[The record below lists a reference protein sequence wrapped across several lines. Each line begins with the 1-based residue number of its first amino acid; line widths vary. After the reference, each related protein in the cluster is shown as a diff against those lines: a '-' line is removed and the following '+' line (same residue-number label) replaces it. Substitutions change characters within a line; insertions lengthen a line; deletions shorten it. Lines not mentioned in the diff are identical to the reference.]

1 MFSVAGRADRDFAEE
16 RMMRNRYL
24 RPVLACLLAV
34 CAAQLACAQNYPAKP
49 IRFYTPY
56 PPGGTT
62 DILARIFGAK
72 MHEAWGQPVVIEAKP
87 GAGGNIGADYVAKSP
102 PDGYTILMGA
112 SGPLAINASLFS
124 KLPYDPAKD
133 FAPVVLSASVPL
145 VLVTHPSLPV
155 RNVKEFIALMK
166 ARPGQFNYASAGPG
180 SPQHLTAEM
189 FKFMAKVEM
198 AHIPYK
204 GSGPAIVDLI
214 GGQIPFAFES
224 MIPIL
229 PHVKSGKLRGLAVT
243 STARS
248 PVLPEISTVAE
259 SGVPGFESIAWYG
272 VVAPAGTPKEIVAKL
287 NAEMVKI
294 ANLPDIRQRLIEMGS
309 PPVAGTPDQFG
320 ALIKSEIPKWGK
332 VVKQANVSL
341 D

>member
-1 MFSVAGRADRDFAEE
+1 MKT
-16 RMMRNRYL
+16 RYL
-24 RPVLACLLAV
+24 WQLVCVMSLCWPPVV
-34 CAAQLACAQNYPAKP
+34 CAQSYPAKP

-62 DILARIFGAK
+62 DILARIVGAK
-72 MHEAWGQPVVIEAKP
+72 MHEAWGQPVVVEAKP
-87 GAGGNIGADYVAKSP
+87 GAGGNIGADFVAKST
-102 PDGYTILMGA
+102 PDGYTLLMGA

-145 VLVTHPSLPV
+145 VLVAHPSLPV
-155 RNVKEFIALMK
+155 KNVREFIALIK

-189 FKFMAKVEM
+189 FKFMTKVEM
-198 AHIPYK
+198 THIPYK

-224 MIPIL
+224 MIPVL
-229 PHVKSGKLRGLAVT
+229 PHVKGGKLRGLAVT
-243 STARS
+243 SAARS
-248 PVLPEISTVAE
+248 PVLPEIATVAE
-259 SGVPGFESIAWYG
+259 GGVPGFESIAWYG

-287 NAEMVKI
+287 NGEMVRI
-294 ANLPDIRQRLIEMGS
+294 ANMPDIKQRLMEMGS

-320 ALIKSEIPKWGK
+320 ALIRSEIPKWAK

>member
-1 MFSVAGRADRDFAEE
+1 MKTGL
-16 RMMRNRYL
+16 L
-24 RPVLACLLAV
+24 RQLLACLAGACLAH
-34 CAAQLACAQNYPAKP
+34 AACAQTYPAKP

-72 MHEAWGQPVVIEAKP
+72 MYEAWGQPVIVEAKP
-87 GAGGNIGADYVAKSP
+87 GAGGNLGADFVAKSP
-102 PDGYTILMGA
+102 ADGYTVLMGA
-112 SGPLAINASLFS
+112 SGPLAINASLFK

-155 RNVKEFIALMK
+155 KNVKEFIALMK
-166 ARPGQFNYASAGPG
+166 ARTGQFNYASAGPG

-198 AHIPYK
+198 THIPYK
-204 GSGPAIVDLI
+204 GSGPAIVDLM
-214 GGQIPFAFES
+214 GGQVLFAFES
-224 MIPIL
+224 MIPVL
-229 PHVKSGKLRGLAVT
+229 PHVNSGRLRALAVT
-243 STARS
+243 SNTRS
-248 PVLPEISTVAE
+248 PVLEKTPTVAE

-287 NAEMVKI
+287 NAEMVRI
-294 ANLPDIRQRLIEMGS
+294 ANLPDIKKQLMEMGS

-320 ALIKSEIPKWGK
+320 ALIRSEIPKWGK

>member
-1 MFSVAGRADRDFAEE
+1 MRMGRLQRALVCAT
-16 RMMRNRYL
+16 
-24 RPVLACLLAV
+24 AV
-34 CAAQLACAQNYPAKP
+34 CAAQIACGQSYPAKP

-62 DILARIFGAK
+62 DILARLVGAK
-72 MHEAWGQPVVIEAKP
+72 MYEAWGQPVIIEAKP
-87 GAGGNIGADYVAKSP
+87 GAGGNIGADFVAKSP
-102 PDGYTILMGA
+102 ADGYTILMGA

-124 KLPYDPAKD
+124 RLPYDPVKD

-145 VLVTHPSLPV
+145 VLVTHPTLPV
-155 RNVKEFIALMK
+155 KSVKEFIALMK

-198 AHIPYK
+198 THIPYK

-243 STARS
+243 SKQRS
-248 PVLPEISTVAE
+248 PVLPEVATVDAT
-259 SGVPGFESIAWYG
+259 GVPGFESIAWYG
-272 VVAPAGTPKEIVAKL
+272 VVAPAGTPKDIIAKL
-287 NAEMVKI
+287 NAEMVRI
-294 ANLPDIRQRLIEMGS
+294 ANLPDIKQRLIEMGS

-320 ALIKSEIPKWGK
+320 ALIRSEIPKWGK

>member
-1 MFSVAGRADRDFAEE
+1 MKACYGLRLFAG
-16 RMMRNRYL
+16 L
-24 RPVLACLLAV
+24 IAV
-34 CAAQLACAQNYPAKP
+34 CCAQATSAQNFPSKP

-72 MHEAWGQPVVIEAKP
+72 MYEAWGQPVIVEAKP
-87 GAGGNIGADYVAKSP
+87 GAGGNIGADFVAKSP

-133 FAPVVLSASVPL
+133 FSPVVLAASVPL
-145 VLVTHPSLPV
+145 VLVIHPSLPV
-155 RNVKEFIALMK
+155 RNVREFITLIK

-198 AHIPYK
+198 THIPYK

-243 STARS
+243 SATRS
-248 PVLPEISTVAE
+248 PVLPDISTVAE

-272 VVAPAGTPKEIVAKL
+272 VVAPAGTPKDVIAKL
-287 NAEMVKI
+287 NGEMVRI
-294 ANLPDIRQRLIEMGS
+294 ANLPDIKQRLIEMGS
-309 PPVAGTPDQFG
+309 SPVAGTPEQFG

-332 VVKQANVSL
+332 VVKQAHVSL

>member
-1 MFSVAGRADRDFAEE
+1 
-16 RMMRNRYL
+16 MMTA
-24 RPVLACLLAV
+24 ACLRSVLV
-34 CAAQLACAQNYPAKP
+34 CAMGVFIAQYACAQSYPNKP

-62 DILARIFGAK
+62 DIMARLFGAK

-87 GAGGNIGADYVAKSP
+87 GAGGNIGADFVAKAP

-124 KLPYDPAKD
+124 KLPYDPVKD
-133 FAPVVLSASVPL
+133 FAPIVLSASVPL
-145 VLVTHPSLPV
+145 VLVTHSTLPV
-155 RNVKEFIALMK
+155 KSVKDFIVLMK

-198 AHIPYK
+198 THIPYK

-229 PHVKSGKLRGLAVT
+229 PHVKGGKLRALAVT
-243 STARS
+243 SRQRS
-248 PVLPEISTVAE
+248 PVLPEVPTVDAT
-259 SGVPGFESIAWYG
+259 GVPGFESIAWYG

-287 NAEMVKI
+287 NGEMVRI
-294 ANLPDIRQRLIEMGS
+294 ANLPDIKQRLIEMGS
-309 PPVAGTPDQFG
+309 PPVAGTPEQFG
-320 ALIKSEIPKWGK
+320 ALIRSEIPKWGK

>member
-1 MFSVAGRADRDFAEE
+1 MKTRFLRQLAACMAGACFAF
-16 RMMRNRYL
+16 
-24 RPVLACLLAV
+24 AV
-34 CAAQLACAQNYPAKP
+34 CAQTYPAKP

-72 MHEAWGQPVVIEAKP
+72 MYEAWSQPVIIEAKP
-87 GAGGNIGADYVAKSP
+87 GAGGNIGADFVAKSP
-102 PDGYTILMGA
+102 ADGYTILMGA
-112 SGPLAINASLFS
+112 SGPLAINASLFK

-155 RNVKEFIALMK
+155 KNVKEFIALMK

-189 FKFMAKVEM
+189 FKFMVKVEM
-198 AHIPYK
+198 THIPYK

-214 GGQIPFAFES
+214 GGQVLFAFES
-224 MIPIL
+224 MIPVL
-229 PHVKSGKLRGLAVT
+229 PHVKAGKLRALAVT
-243 STARS
+243 SSTRS
-248 PVLPEISTVAE
+248 PVLDQTATVAE

-287 NAEMVKI
+287 NAEMVRI
-294 ANLPDIRQRLIEMGS
+294 ANLPDIKKQLMEMGS

-320 ALIKSEIPKWGK
+320 ALIRSEIPKWSK

>member
-1 MFSVAGRADRDFAEE
+1 MQACYGLRLMAGLIA
-16 RMMRNRYL
+16 M
-24 RPVLACLLAV
+24 C
-34 CAAQLACAQNYPAKP
+34 CAQATWAQNFPTKP

-72 MHEAWGQPVVIEAKP
+72 MQEAWGQSVIVEAKS
-87 GAGGNIGADYVAKSP
+87 GAGGNIGADFVAKAP

-124 KLPYDPAKD
+124 KLPYDPGRD
-133 FAPVVLSASVPL
+133 FSPIVLSASVPL

-155 RNVKEFIALMK
+155 KNVREFIALIK
-166 ARPGQFNYASAGPG
+166 ARPAQFNYASAGPG

-189 FKFMAKVEM
+189 FKFMTKVDM
-198 AHIPYK
+198 THIPYK
-204 GSGPAIVDLI
+204 GSGPAIIDLI

-229 PHVKSGKLRGLAVT
+229 PQVKAGKLRGLAVT
-243 STARS
+243 SATRS
-248 PVLPEISTVAE
+248 PVLPDIATVAD

-272 VVAPAGTPKEIVAKL
+272 VVAPAGTPKEVVAKL
-287 NAEMVKI
+287 NGEMVRI
-294 ANLPDIRQRLIEMGS
+294 ANLPDIKQRLIEMGS
-309 PPVAGTPDQFG
+309 PPVAGTPEQFG
-320 ALIKSEIPKWGK
+320 ALIKSEIPKWGR

>member
-1 MFSVAGRADRDFAEE
+1 MLKAGF
-16 RMMRNRYL
+16 L
-24 RPVLACLLAV
+24 QLVLACAT
-34 CAAQLACAQNYPAKP
+34 AACVAQSAGAQNFPTKP
-49 IRFYTPY
+49 IRFFTPY

-62 DILARIFGAK
+62 DILARLVGAK
-72 MHEAWGQPVVIEAKP
+72 MHEAWGQPVIVEAKP
-87 GAGGNIGADYVAKSP
+87 GAGGNIGADFVAKSP
-102 PDGYTILMGA
+102 ADGYTILMGA

-124 KLPYDPAKD
+124 KLPYDPVKD

-145 VLVTHPSLPV
+145 VLVTHPTLPV
-155 RNVKEFIALMK
+155 KSVKEFIALMK

-198 AHIPYK
+198 THIPYK

-243 STARS
+243 SKQRS
-248 PVLPEISTVAE
+248 PVLPDIATVDAT
-259 SGVPGFESIAWYG
+259 GVPGFESIAWYG
-272 VVAPAGTPKEIVAKL
+272 VVAPAGTPKDIVVKL
-287 NAEMVKI
+287 NAEMVRI
-294 ANLPDIRQRLIEMGS
+294 ANLPDIKQRLIEMGS

-320 ALIKSEIPKWGK
+320 ALIRSEIPKWGK

>member
-1 MFSVAGRADRDFAEE
+1 MKA
-16 RMMRNRYL
+16 RYL
-24 RPVLACLLAV
+24 PPLLACV
-34 CAAQLACAQNYPAKP
+34 MGICWGHVACAQTYPAKP

-72 MHEAWGQPVVIEAKP
+72 MYETWGQPVIIEAKP
-87 GAGGNIGADYVAKSP
+87 GAGGNIGADFVAKSP

-155 RNVKEFIALMK
+155 KNVREFIALMK
-166 ARPGQFNYASAGPG
+166 AHPGQFNYASAGPG

-189 FKFMAKVEM
+189 FKFMTKVEM
-198 AHIPYK
+198 THIPYK

-243 STARS
+243 SSTRS
-248 PVLPEISTVAE
+248 PVLPQISTVAE

-272 VVAPAGTPKEIVAKL
+272 VVAPAGTPKDIVAKL
-287 NAEMVKI
+287 NAEMVRI

-320 ALIKSEIPKWGK
+320 ALIKSEIPKWAK

>member
-1 MFSVAGRADRDFAEE
+1 MRACE
-16 RMMRNRYL
+16 L
-24 RPVLACLLAV
+24 RRLLCTMTLCWV
-34 CAAQLACAQNYPAKP
+34 PLACAQNYPAKP
-49 IRFYTPY
+49 IRMYTPY

-72 MHEAWGQPVVIEAKP
+72 MQEAWGQPVVIEAKP
-87 GAGGNIGADYVAKSP
+87 GAGGNIGADFVAKSP

-133 FAPVVLSASVPL
+133 FAPIVLSASVPL
-145 VLVTHPSLPV
+145 VLVTHPSLPAK
-155 RNVKEFIALMK
+155 NVKEFIALMK

-189 FKFMAKVEM
+189 FKFMTKVEM
-198 AHIPYK
+198 THIPYK
-204 GSGPAIVDLI
+204 GSGPAIVDLM
-214 GGQIPFAFES
+214 GGQVLFAFES

-229 PHVKSGKLRGLAVT
+229 PQVKSGKLRGLAVT
-243 STARS
+243 SSARS
-248 PVLPEISTVAE
+248 PVLPQISTVAE

-272 VVAPAGTPKEIVAKL
+272 VVGPAGMPRDIVAKL
-287 NAEMVKI
+287 NGEMVRI
-294 ANLPDIRQRLIEMGS
+294 ANLPDIKQRLIEMGS

-320 ALIKSEIPKWGK
+320 ALIKSEIPKWAR

>member
-1 MFSVAGRADRDFAEE
+1 MKT
-16 RMMRNRYL
+16 RYL
-24 RPVLACLLAV
+24 WQLVCVMSLCWSPVV
-34 CAAQLACAQNYPAKP
+34 CAQSYPAKP

-62 DILARIFGAK
+62 DILARIVGAK
-72 MHEAWGQPVVIEAKP
+72 MHEAWGQPVVVEAKP
-87 GAGGNIGADYVAKSP
+87 GAGGNIGADFVAKST
-102 PDGYTILMGA
+102 PDGYTLLMGA

-145 VLVTHPSLPV
+145 VLVAHPSLPV
-155 RNVKEFIALMK
+155 KNVREFIALIK

-189 FKFMAKVEM
+189 FKFMTKVEM
-198 AHIPYK
+198 THIPYK

-224 MIPIL
+224 MIPVL
-229 PHVKSGKLRGLAVT
+229 PHVKGGKLRGLAVT
-243 STARS
+243 SATRS
-248 PVLPEISTVAE
+248 PVLPEIATVAE
-259 SGVPGFESIAWYG
+259 GGVPGFESIAWYG

-287 NAEMVKI
+287 NGEMVRI
-294 ANLPDIRQRLIEMGS
+294 ANMPDIKQRLIEMGS

-320 ALIKSEIPKWGK
+320 ALIKSEIPKWAK

>member
-1 MFSVAGRADRDFAEE
+1 MKAGFLQQILVCMAA
-16 RMMRNRYL
+16 
-24 RPVLACLLAV
+24 VCLLESAG
-34 CAAQLACAQNYPAKP
+34 AQNYPTKP

-62 DILARIFGAK
+62 DILARLVGAK
-72 MHEAWGQPVVIEAKP
+72 MYEAWGQPVVVEAKP
-87 GAGGNIGADYVAKSP
+87 GAGGNIGADFVAKSP
-102 PDGYTILMGA
+102 ADGYTILMGA

-124 KLPYDPAKD
+124 KLPYDPVKD

-145 VLVTHPSLPV
+145 VLVTHPTLPV
-155 RNVKEFIALMK
+155 KSVKEFIALMK
-166 ARPGQFNYASAGPG
+166 ARRGEFNYASAGPG

-198 AHIPYK
+198 THIPYK

-214 GGQIPFAFES
+214 GGQVLLAFES

-229 PHVKSGKLRGLAVT
+229 PHVKSGKLRALAVT
-243 STARS
+243 SKQRS
-248 PVLPEISTVAE
+248 QVLPDVATVDAT
-259 SGVPGFESIAWYG
+259 GVPGFESIAWYG

-287 NAEMVKI
+287 NAEMVRI
-294 ANLPDIRQRLIEMGS
+294 ANLPDIKQRLIEMGS
-309 PPVAGTPDQFG
+309 PPVSGTPDQFG
-320 ALIKSEIPKWGK
+320 ALIRSEIPKWGK